1 MAPPLLKY
9 KHKSPDAQRY
19 FYAKQGVDYTTLTI
33 DAPSVFFRCDDAP
46 SQSAA
51 TAGADGHV
59 EWGAAET
66 ACLAAGDADADA
78 DAGSVG
84 GEGAVGGTAKKYEPP
99 TVAAL
104 TECLA
109 AAGWSAT
116 SVGGAGGEKLNA
128 LQVDAPVGR
137 AEHSNMVM
145 AGTLL
150 CTVGGACVLAA
161 SIVKHSGDDAIAAL
175 LYSFGLSDS
184 K

>member
-1 MAPPLLKY
+1 MVFFKFQINYMIILKY

-78 DAGSVG
+78 DRRLALRGALQIEPLDQFDHLQCRG
-84 GEGAVGGTAKKYEPP
+84 HRAAGAVGQRPLRAKQRQN
-99 TVAAL
+99 
-104 TECLA
+104 
-109 AAGWSAT
+109 G
-116 SVGGAGGEKLNA
+116 
-128 LQVDAPVGR
+128 
-137 AEHSNMVM
+137 
-145 AGTLL
+145 
-150 CTVGGACVLAA
+150 
-161 SIVKHSGDDAIAAL
+161 
-175 LYSFGLSDS
+175 
-184 K
+184 